1 MSAATPPTPHHAL
14 EPRHVKFDW
23 QHTPVQWLPGDAFAT
38 HTINVLHLL
47 FPAGELWF
55 CRVYNKVLPQITDP
69 QVHADAKGFM
79 RQEAIHA
86 RSHEGVLKHYYQ
98 THGID
103 TGPFTDKIDHL
114 FKHFLGEAPFGFK
127 IGHTRFWI
135 RQQLGTI
142 AALEHFFGYLGHWVL
157 NAKGLDEAQADP
169 VMLDLLRWHGAEE
182 VEHRMVAYTLFKHM
196 GGNYLERV
204 LHMLLVM
211 GILLSLIYQ
220 GNRFMMKADPQRPR
234 LVGFLRGWRD
244 SAKAGHLPALGH
256 VIAAAARYF
265 GPRFTP
271 GDEGDTAQAL
281 AYLASSPAASAAQ
294 HGGSYRG

>member
-1 MSAATPPTPHHAL
+1 MSAATPSTPHHAL

-23 QHTPVQWLPGDAFAT
+23 RQTPVQWLPGDAFAT

-55 CRVYNKVLPQITDP
+55 CRVYNKVLPLVTDP

-103 TGPFTDKIDHL
+103 TGPFTGKIDHL
-114 FKHFLGEAPFGFK
+114 FKHFLGEAPFGLK

-142 AALEHFFGYLGHWVL
+142 AALEHFFGYLGNWVL

-169 VMLDLLRWHGAEE
+169 MMLDLLRWHGAEE

-196 GGNYLERV
+196 GGNYLERI

-220 GNRFMMKADPQRPR
+220 GNRFMMQADPQRPR
-234 LVGFLRGWRD
+234 LVGFLRGWRA
-244 SAKAGHLPALGH
+244 SAKAGHLPVLGH

-265 GPRFTP
+265 GPRFSP

>member
-1 MSAATPPTPHHAL
+1 MSNATASSAPHPL
-14 EPRHVKFDW
+14 QPRHVKFDW
-23 QHTPVQWLPGDAFAT
+23 RDTPVQWLSGDAFAT

-55 CRVYNKVLPQITDP
+55 CRVYNKVLPLVTDP

-79 RQEAIHA
+79 RQEAIHS
-86 RSHEGVLKHYYQ
+86 RSHDGVLKHYYAA
-98 THGID
+98 HGMD
-103 TGPFTDKIDHL
+103 TGPFTAKIDHL
-114 FKHFLGEAPFGFK
+114 FKHALGEAPFGWK

-142 AALEHFFGYLGHWVL
+142 AAMEHFFGYLGNWVL
-157 NAKGLDEAQADP
+157 NAKGLDEAKADP

-182 VEHRMVAYTLFKHM
+182 VEHRMVAYALFKHM

-211 GILLSLIYQ
+211 SLLLYFVYS
-220 GNRFMMKADPQRPR
+220 GNRFMMRADPHKPR
-234 LVGFLRGWRD
+234 VGGFLSSWRA
-244 SAKAGHLPALGH
+244 SARAGRLPVAGH

-265 GPRFTP
+265 GPRFSP

-294 HGGSYRG
+294 HGGNFRG

>member
-1 MSAATPPTPHHAL
+1 MSNAPAQTPLHTL

-23 QHTPVQWLPGDAFAT
+23 SQTPVQWLPGDAFAT

-47 FPAGELWF
+47 FPSGEMWF
-55 CRVYNKVLPQITDP
+55 CRVYNKVLPLITDP
-69 QVHADAKGFM
+69 QIQADAKGFM
-79 RQEAIHA
+79 RQEAIHS
-86 RSHEGVLKHYYQ
+86 RSHGGVLKHFHQ

-103 TGPFTDKIDHL
+103 TTPFTNELDHL

-157 NAKGLDEAQADP
+157 NAKRLDEAKADP
-169 VMLDLLRWHGAEE
+169 TMLDLLRWHGAEE
-182 VEHRMVAYTLFKHM
+182 VEHRMVAHTLFKHM
-196 GGNYLERV
+196 GGTYVERV

-211 GILLSLIYQ
+211 GLLLSFVYR
-220 GNRFMMKADPQRPR
+220 GNRFMMKADPQQPR
-234 LVGFLRGWRD
+234 QGGFLSSWRA
-244 SAKAGHLPALGH
+244 SARAGHLPALTN
-256 VIAAAARYF
+256 VLAAAARYF

-271 GDEGDTAQAL
+271 GDEGDTEQAM
-281 AYLASSPAASAAQ
+281 AYLASSPAASVAQ
-294 HGGSYRG
+294 HGGNFRA